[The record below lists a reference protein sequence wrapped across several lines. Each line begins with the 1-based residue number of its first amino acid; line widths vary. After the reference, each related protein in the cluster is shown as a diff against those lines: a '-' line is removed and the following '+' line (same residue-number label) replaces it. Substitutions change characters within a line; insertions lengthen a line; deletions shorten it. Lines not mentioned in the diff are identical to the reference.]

1 MEALVTG
8 GAQGIGYQIVESLI
22 NDGFSVTV
30 FDINPET
37 LNKAKTS
44 FGCKVFEVDVS
55 IESAVKQALSQLH
68 TLDVLVNNA
77 GIWKPE
83 FLKSLDIATQKTVWE
98 TNVIGTLNCTKHAL
112 PILQQNDSSCII
124 NLTSAAS
131 RTNSPGLGMYAASKS
146 AIETL
151 TRQWSLEL
159 APIRVNAVGPGM
171 VITEGTASNYE
182 GKALELRSNAVPLK
196 RIGDSKDI
204 AQLVSF
210 LVSPE
215 SSYITGQVIFVDGG
229 VTAGSPGHN

>member
-37 LNKAKTS
+37 LSKAKTS

-55 IESAVKQALSQLH
+55 IESDVKQALSQLH
-68 TLDVLVNNA
+68 TLDVLINNA

-124 NLTSAAS
+124 NLTSCLLYTSPSPRDS
-131 RTNSPGLGMYAASKS
+131 R
-146 AIETL
+146 
-151 TRQWSLEL
+151 
-159 APIRVNAVGPGM
+159 
-171 VITEGTASNYE
+171 
-182 GKALELRSNAVPLK
+182 
-196 RIGDSKDI
+196 
-204 AQLVSF
+204 
-210 LVSPE
+210 
-215 SSYITGQVIFVDGG
+215 
-229 VTAGSPGHN
+229 